1 MRLDKFLCEMN
12 MGTRSQVKDAV
23 RKGLVAVNGIPAK
36 SADMKIN
43 ENTDKVAFRYPQP
56 WIIRRIQWFLF

>member
-12 MGTRSQVKDAV
+12 IGTRSQVKDAV
-23 RKGLVAVNGIPAK
+23 RKGFVAVNGIPAK

-43 ENTDKVAFRYPQP
+43 ENTD
-56 WIIRRIQWFLF
+56 IIGVL